1 MEPPAA
7 LKSSPDGT
15 QHSERHHITVSMV
28 WLVVRIALTKPVYA
42 KMPCSSFWWSITQ
55 SFLAQICIALE
66 AVFFKLHTNHTP
78 GWVHFWVKNDR
89 IQEIGPKV
97 GVGALSWVGIFSQDY
112 GTYIRHKWRVAL
124 SAFENFADII
134 EVLKPSSSTTVALCC
149 NLIHY
154 CRCFASLCYFFPLLP
169 LFCKVLMAL
178 QTLLHKTSDF
188 HSTFSALCCAS
199 SLFLQGERAYDI
211 VWGRHQKIWSYQG
224 QIQRTFRETPK
235 CNFRASKIQQ
245 SKTGTGQTCPS
256 LHHHTVHTHRTLQL
270 RNIT

>member
-1 MEPPAA
+1 M
-7 LKSSPDGT
+7 
-15 QHSERHHITVSMV
+15 HSTWSCVFQTPH
-28 WLVVRIALTKPVYA
+28 KPH
-42 KMPCSSFWWSITQ
+42 S
-55 SFLAQICIALE
+55 
-66 AVFFKLHTNHTP
+66 
-78 GWVHFWVKNDR
+78 R
-89 IQEIGPKV
+89 
-97 GVGALSWVGIFSQDY
+97 VGALLSEKWPYTRNWAKSRGGRSFVSGHFF
-112 GTYIRHKWRVAL
+112 TRLRYIRHKWRVAL

-199 SLFLQGERAYDI
+199 SLFSQGERAYDT

-235 CNFRASKIQQ
+235 CNFQASKIQQ
-245 SKTGTGQTCPS
+245 SKTGTGQTCRS
-256 LHHHTVHTHRTLQL
+256 FHHHTVHTHRTLQL